1 MILATYQR
9 VWSSIRPGGTNPT
22 DRPSTPAIRRRPV
35 KHAWRCIVALVLLLA
50 STPIALANELRLGQ
64 PAPGI
69 TLDTLDG
76 RHISLEELRGNTVIL
91 TFWATWCGSCRDELP
106 LLSHYAQEHARDHL
120 VVLGF
125 SLDAP
130 DTLDQVKRV
139 ASTLSFPTGLLGDPH
154 VSGYGR
160 IWRLP
165 VSFVIDRH
173 GLLVHDGWKD
183 KQPELTRDRLEQV
196 VTPLLEKPP
205 H

>member
-1 MILATYQR
+1 MSSTRACSAIEMNKYSMLPTRHTRTGRMWR
-9 VWSSIRPGGTNPT
+9 VMASF
-22 DRPSTPAIRRRPV
+22 
-35 KHAWRCIVALVLLLA
+35 ALFAACTSV
-50 STPIALANELRLGQ
+50 TLANDLGVGQ

-76 RHISLEELRGNTVIL
+76 QHISLGALRGKTVIL
-91 TFWATWCGSCRDELP
+91 TFWATWCEPCREELP
-106 LLSHYAQEHARDHL
+106 LLSRYAQEHANDNL

-125 SLDAP
+125 SLDTP
-130 DTLDQVKRV
+130 DTLEQVKKI

-154 VSGYGR
+154 VPGYGR

-165 VSFVIDRH
+165 VSFVIDRN
-173 GLLVHDGWKD
+173 GVLIHDGWKD

-196 VTPLLEKPP
+196 VTPLLGAPP